1 MQVSS
6 VRGSLHNR
14 CFSGTGS
21 IGGIQLPDF
30 SDPYVFYRKKSGTGN
45 ILRIQNPF
53 LYISKWQTVMI
64 CAYGRFVQFMGVWC
78 NGVW

>member
-30 SDPYVFYRKKSGTGN
+30 HDPYVFYRKKSGTGN
-45 ILRIQNPF
+45 ILRIQNPLTGLACF
-53 LYISKWQTVMI
+53 LSFTKSGKREVTI
-64 CAYGRFVQFMGVWC
+64 G
-78 NGVW
+78 N